1 MKKAAVIG
9 NPIQHSKSPFIH
21 NFWLKKFNIE
31 GSYEAIRAENNGDF
45 EKIVL
50 KLIEDGYMGFNVTIP
65 FKGLA
70 HEMCDEHL
78 DIGCESLPQR
88 PWGGKHN

>member
-45 EKIVL
+45 EKTVL
-50 KLIEDGYMGFNVTIP
+50 
-65 FKGLA
+65 
-70 HEMCDEHL
+70 
-78 DIGCESLPQR
+78 
-88 PWGGKHN
+88 